1 MSLFSGRE
9 KLKSQVLP
17 EWAWTRGHV
26 LVPRPQ
32 RAALWPRALDL
43 QPPASQMQTDWR
55 ARGPVPPLSRLLA
68 RSLCSAHPFPNA
80 PHSLRA
86 RAQGRG
92 CEPTPLAL
100 AQASSLRGALS
111 TLGIRSWGLCLSIL
125 SLEWNPSGFSS
136 PRAFT
141 GCSPVVSSQR
151 PWPRAG
157 AVAGEHEAGRHLP
170 FTPSCHPGLS

>member
-86 RAQGRG
+86 GAQGRG
-92 CEPTPLAL
+92 CEPTPLAP
-100 AQASSLRGALS
+100 G
-111 TLGIRSWGLCLSIL
+111 
-125 SLEWNPSGFSS
+125 SGQLS
-136 PRAFT
+136 PRCPLRLGDLKLGLMPLHSVPGMESARLLQ
-141 GCSPVVSSQR
+141 S
-151 PWPRAG
+151 
-157 AVAGEHEAGRHLP
+157 
-170 FTPSCHPGLS
+170 PGLHGMFSGCVLTEALATCWGGGWRA